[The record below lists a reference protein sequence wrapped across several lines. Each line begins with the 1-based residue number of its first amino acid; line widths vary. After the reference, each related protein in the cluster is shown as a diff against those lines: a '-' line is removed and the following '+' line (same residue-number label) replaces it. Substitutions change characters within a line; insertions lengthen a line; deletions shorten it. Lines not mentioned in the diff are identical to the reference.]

1 MKGQPNVSILE
12 IGSYQGRSAVWLLEN
27 ILTHPTSRLTC
38 IDTFAGSVEHTIEQ
52 KESIEDLFDHNTQNF
67 QDRLIK
73 IKGKR
78 NEVLRILNAKYDMIY
93 IDGDHRSPYVLMD
106 LVLAFPLLKVDGK
119 MICDDYGGE
128 NTIENPRP
136 AIDAFMYIFQHKIS
150 VYTPG
155 WQLAF
160 TKLSD

>member
-1 MKGQPNVSILE
+1 
-12 IGSYQGRSAVWLLEN
+12 
-27 ILTHPTSRLTC
+27 
-38 IDTFAGSVEHTIEQ
+38 
-52 KESIEDLFDHNTQNF
+52 
-67 QDRLIK
+67 
-73 IKGKR
+73 
-78 NEVLRILNAKYDMIY
+78 MIY

-119 MICDDYGGE
+119 MICDDYGSE
-128 NTIENPRP
+128 NIIDNPRP